1 MLRRKPKRR
10 YLLIWHATI
19 KDTEAVEILRRRCAE
34 LFGHVTVEKAFLRQ
48 MRSFGD
54 RILLSVNLSELHPVL
69 VSISLCHPPM
79 VVLDMSG
86 SLRQLEQRI
95 HQSENPSTE
104 MSSEPS
110 LGVKI

>member
-10 YLLIWHATI
+10 YLLIWHAGI
-19 KDTEAVEILRRRCAE
+19 KDIESAEILRRRCAD
-34 LFGHVTVEKAFLRQ
+34 LFGRVTLEKASLRQ
-48 MRSFGD
+48 MRSIGD
-54 RILLSVNLSELHPVL
+54 RIVLSVNLSQLHPVL

-95 HQSENPSTE
+95 RQSEHPSTV
-104 MSSEPS
+104 MSS
-110 LGVKI
+110 